1 MFGDKKEEKKKEIK
15 EFIELLKKD
24 LEAKN
29 EKIISR

>member
-29 EKIISR
+29 EK

>member
-29 EKIISR
+29 EKK

>member
-1 MFGDKKEEKKKEIK
+1 MFGDKEEKKKEIK

-29 EKIISR
+29 EK

>member
-29 EKIISR
+29 KK

>member
-1 MFGDKKEEKKKEIK
+1 MFGDKEEKKKEIK

-29 EKIISR
+29 KK